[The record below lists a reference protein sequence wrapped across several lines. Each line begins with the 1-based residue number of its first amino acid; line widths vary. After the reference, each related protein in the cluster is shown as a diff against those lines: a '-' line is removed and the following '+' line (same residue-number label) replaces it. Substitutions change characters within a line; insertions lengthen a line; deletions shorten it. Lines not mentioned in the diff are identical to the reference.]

1 MKIWKLTVLDEDTK
15 DWDLSTY
22 KGDLIVRAETEHK
35 ARMQATNEFGIA
47 AQAKPGQP
55 TRINPWS
62 QKDVVGCD
70 QYSGSEF
77 SREGEPS
84 VLKKLGK

>member
-1 MKIWKLTVLDEDTK
+1 METWKLTVLDNDSH

-22 KGDLIVRAETEHK
+22 KGDLIVRAETEHQ
-35 ARMQATNEFGIA
+35 ARMQATNELGIA
-47 AQAKPGQP
+47 AQAKPGKP

-70 QYSGSEF
+70 RYSGSEF
-77 SREGEPS
+77 SKEGAPS
-84 VLKKLGK
+84 VLKKLEK